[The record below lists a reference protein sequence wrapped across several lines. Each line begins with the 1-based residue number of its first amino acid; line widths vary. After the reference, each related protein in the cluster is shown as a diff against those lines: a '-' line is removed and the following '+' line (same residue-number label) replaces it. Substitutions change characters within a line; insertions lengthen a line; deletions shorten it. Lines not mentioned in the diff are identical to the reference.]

1 MDKKDAAD
9 EKKQNKGKVSLHSKH
24 GRRLRRKYVNLIFLS
39 SPCQANCPF
48 SLKIIGPYGKQ
59 ASDNLLMDIKEEREK
74 GMQTSPET
82 TEQSRDENE
91 GSIPGQFVMEH
102 LPVIQENATT
112 LNDLVDICCRK
123 YRQLPAIGMALEE
136 PLAYKVWH
144 ERILAIAALLRRLGV
159 KPGDRVALLGE
170 NSHNW
175 GTVYLAVVR
184 LGASTVPI
192 FPDLPEADVHHIL
205 GEMQCDFIF
214 LTQRQIEKIYD
225 FKQRLKHVVTF
236 DDYRDDTGL
245 IALRTFSDFL
255 AEALAEFGEQA
266 RDETLEFPKVDAD
279 ELAAILYTSGTSGFS
294 KAVMLSH
301 ANLCANAYSA
311 SGVMHIA
318 PGWVFLSVLPISHT
332 YEFTVGFLLPILKG
346 CRIAYAGK
354 TPTPAILQKICER
367 EQPHVMLVVP
377 LIIEK
382 IYKKRVAPAVEKS
395 TFLTFFCRFSVSRK
409 MIYRK
414 IGAKLLAFFGNRLQ
428 VMGIGGAALNPE
440 VETFLR
446 DSGFPFIVGYGL
458 TEAAPLLA
466 GGPHGDPSVNPG
478 STGKPVPNVAIR
490 INDPHPET
498 GVGEVQAQGHNVMR
512 GYYNDPEATRETFT
526 EDGWLRT
533 GDLGLID
540 AVGNLHIKGRSK
552 SVIVLSNGENVYPE
566 AIEHNIN
573 SYPFVVESLVV
584 ENRGLLEAWVY
595 PDYEFVDSKT
605 AGQSRTQRHQYI
617 SGLFEEMRTALN
629 NQLSTSS
636 RLSRVLERREPFVK
650 TATHKIKR
658 YLYSADNMHV

>member
-1 MDKKDAAD
+1 
-9 EKKQNKGKVSLHSKH
+9 
-24 GRRLRRKYVNLIFLS
+24 
-39 SPCQANCPF
+39 
-48 SLKIIGPYGKQ
+48 
-59 ASDNLLMDIKEEREK
+59 
-74 GMQTSPET
+74 MQTSPENT
-82 TEQSRDENE
+82 GQSREARKD
-91 GSIPGQFVMEH
+91 GTTGQIVTEH
-102 LPVIQENATT
+102 LPVIQENAAT
-112 LNDLVDICCRK
+112 LNDLVDISCRK
-123 YRQLPAIGMALEE
+123 YRELPVIGMALEE
-136 PLAYKVWH
+136 PLTYKAWH

-159 KPGDRVALLGE
+159 KQGDRVALLGE

-175 GTVYLAVVR
+175 GTVYMAVVR
-184 LGASTVPI
+184 LGACTVPI

-205 GEMQCDFIF
+205 GEMQCDVIF

-225 FKQRLKHVVTF
+225 FKQQLQHVVTF

-266 RDETLEFPKVDAD
+266 RDETLEFPTVETDA
-279 ELAAILYTSGTSGFS
+279 LAAILYTSGTSGFS

-332 YEFTVGFLLPILKG
+332 YEFTVGFLLPLVKG
-346 CRIAYAGK
+346 CRVVYAGK
-354 TPTPAILQKICER
+354 TPTPAVLQKICEK

-395 TFLTFFCRFSVSRK
+395 MLLSFFCRFSVSRK

-414 IGAKLLAFFGNRLQ
+414 IGAKLTAFFGNRLQ

-440 VETFLR
+440 GETFLR
-446 DSGFPFIVGYGL
+446 DSNFPFIVGYGL
-458 TEAAPLLA
+458 TQAAPLLA
-466 GGPHGDPSVNPG
+466 GGPHGDPTISPG
-478 STGKPVPNVAIR
+478 STGKPVPNVEIR
-490 INDPHPET
+490 IDDPHPET
-498 GVGEVQAQGHNVMR
+498 GVGEVLAKGRNVMQ
-512 GYYNDPEATRETFT
+512 GYLNDPEATRDSFT
-526 EDGWLRT
+526 EDGWLKT
-533 GDLGLID
+533 GDLGLLD
-540 AVGNLHIKGRSK
+540 AAGNLHIKGRSK

-566 AIEHNIN
+566 AIEHKVNA
-573 SYPFVVESLVV
+573 YPFVVESLVV

-595 PDYEFVDSKT
+595 PDYEFIDSKT
-605 AGQSRTQRHQYI
+605 EGQNRTQRHQYI
-617 SGLFEEMRTALN
+617 SGLLEEMRTALN
-629 NQLSTSS
+629 EQLSTSS

-658 YLYSADNMHV
+658 YLYSADTMQA

>member
-1 MDKKDAAD
+1 
-9 EKKQNKGKVSLHSKH
+9 
-24 GRRLRRKYVNLIFLS
+24 
-39 SPCQANCPF
+39 
-48 SLKIIGPYGKQ
+48 LKIKGSYGKQ
-59 ASDNLLMDIKEEREK
+59 ASDTSLKREEGIGGK
-74 GMQTSPET
+74 GMQTSPENT
-82 TEQSRDENE
+82 GQGMDARE
-91 GSIPGQFVMEH
+91 GGILGQVVTEH
-102 LPVIQENATT
+102 LPVIQENAAT
-112 LNDLVDICCRK
+112 LNDLVDISCRK
-123 YRQLPAIGMALEE
+123 YRELPVIGMALEE
-136 PLAYKVWH
+136 PLTYKAWH
-144 ERILAIAALLRRLGV
+144 ERILAIAALLRRMGV
-159 KPGDRVALLGE
+159 KQGDRVALLGE

-175 GTVYLAVVR
+175 GTVYMAVVR

-205 GEMQCDFIF
+205 GEMQCDVIF

-225 FKQRLKHVVTF
+225 FKQQLQHVVTF

-266 RDETLEFPKVDAD
+266 RDETLEFPKVDTDA
-279 ELAAILYTSGTSGFS
+279 LAAILYTSGTSGFS

-332 YEFTVGFLLPILKG
+332 YEFTVGFLLPLIKG
-346 CRIAYAGK
+346 CRVVYAGK
-354 TPTPAILQKICER
+354 TPTPAVLQKICEK

-395 TFLTFFCRFSVSRK
+395 MLLSFFCRFSVSRK

-414 IGAKLLAFFGNRLQ
+414 IGAKLTAFFGSRLQ

-446 DSGFPFIVGYGL
+446 DSNFPFIVGYGL

-466 GGPHGDPSVNPG
+466 GGPHGDPSISPG
-478 STGKPVPNVAIR
+478 STGKPVPNVEIS
-490 INDPHPET
+490 IDDPHPET
-498 GVGEVQAQGHNVMR
+498 GVGEILAKGRNVMQ
-512 GYYNDPEATRETFT
+512 GYLNDPEATRDTFT
-526 EDGWLRT
+526 EDGWLKT
-533 GDLGLID
+533 GDLGLLD
-540 AVGNLHIKGRSK
+540 SAGNLHIKGRSK

-566 AIEHNIN
+566 AIEHKVN

-595 PDYEFVDSKT
+595 PDYEFIDAKT
-605 AGQSRTQRHQYI
+605 EGQNRAQRHQYI
-617 SGLFEEMRTALN
+617 SGLLEEMRTALN
-629 NQLSTSS
+629 EQLSTSS

-658 YLYSADNMHV
+658 YLYSADTMQA